1 MQGEFMAEEQLKSAI
16 LPIMNPFPTRSESL
30 VLRAEG
36 MLNLGGE
43 DRLQPD
49 DRRDAL
55 AYLMGVRPDLN
66 GVELARVF
74 KVSEKQIR
82 LDKDIIRKRM
92 SEEIT
97 KDDIS
102 LVVSDIR
109 RTYERFGTELAKST
123 KACEYGTNTKLAHL
137 KAEMDYQLS
146 VVEAL
151 QSLGYYPKNLG
162 NLTKTEFIFKAHVA
176 KGGGVNTVPVE
187 TQEELKIIEAQEV
200 KLLPGAFES
209 DEDKAIRAQFDAD
222 FSDAPKE
229 LKAPPNGS
237 PSGS

>member
-1 MQGEFMAEEQLKSAI
+1 MSEVKSLV
-16 LPIMNPFPTRSESL
+16 LPVLNPFPTRSEQL

-43 DRLQPD
+43 EKLPAADRQ
-49 DRRDAL
+49 DAL
-55 AYLMGVRPDLN
+55 AYLMAVRPDMSNVDLGRFFRCN
-66 GVELARVF
+66 
-74 KVSEKQIR
+74 EKTIR
-82 LDKDIIRKRM
+82 IDKDIIRKRM

-109 RTYERFGTELAKST
+109 TAYERFATELAKST
-123 KACEYGTNTKLAHL
+123 QKCEYGTNTKLAHL
-137 KAEMDYQLS
+137 KAEMDYRLS
-146 VVEAL
+146 VVSAL

-162 NLTKTEFIFKAHVA
+162 NLTKTQFVFKAHVA

-187 TQEELKIIEAQEV
+187 TAEELKTIEAQEY
-200 KLLPGAFES
+200 KLLPGACES

-222 FSDAPKE
+222 FADAPVEK
-229 LKAPPNGS
+229 KAPSGS